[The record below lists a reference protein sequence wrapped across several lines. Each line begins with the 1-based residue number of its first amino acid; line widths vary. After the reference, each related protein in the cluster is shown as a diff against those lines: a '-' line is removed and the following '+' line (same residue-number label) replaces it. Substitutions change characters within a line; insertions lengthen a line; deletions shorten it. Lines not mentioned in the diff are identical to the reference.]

1 MHACGRCC
9 QSCSRDIGGTG
20 GFITGTDA
28 LAHKAVHAPQLS
40 VHTFQQISKACG
52 AGGHMRS
59 DSCASPGWLAAAP
72 GQTRATIW
80 KMQPDGVLC
89 RATTRELGLEAL
101 AGILACTYAF
111 DAIHSK

>member
-1 MHACGRCC
+1 MPLCPCTRF
-9 QSCSRDIGGTG
+9 SRSARLVAQEATC
-20 GFITGTDA
+20 A
-28 LAHKAVHAPQLS
+28 
-40 VHTFQQISKACG
+40 
-52 AGGHMRS
+52 S